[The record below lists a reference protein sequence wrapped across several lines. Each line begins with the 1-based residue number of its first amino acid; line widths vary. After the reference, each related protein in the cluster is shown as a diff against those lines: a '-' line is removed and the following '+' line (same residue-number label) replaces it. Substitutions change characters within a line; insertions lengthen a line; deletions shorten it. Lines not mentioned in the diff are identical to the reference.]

1 MKLSNLIRG
10 FWGKTR
16 LADSLILYVDED
28 EEGGV
33 MKWGSEKGDNGG
45 ISGGV
50 KRAVAK
56 AWG

>member
-28 EEGGV
+28 EEGVV
-33 MKWGSEKGDNGG
+33 MKRGSEKGDNGG
-45 ISGGV
+45 DRKSV
-50 KRAVAK
+50 V
-56 AWG
+56 